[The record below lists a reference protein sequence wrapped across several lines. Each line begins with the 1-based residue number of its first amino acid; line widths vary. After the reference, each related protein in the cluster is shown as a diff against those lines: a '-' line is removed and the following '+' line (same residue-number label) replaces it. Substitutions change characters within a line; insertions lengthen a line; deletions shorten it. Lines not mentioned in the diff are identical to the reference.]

1 MPEKGYL
8 NFDLEIERATQGY
21 SAEVIS
27 SPAGEARADIPPPLL
42 TQLDQTGSQQAI
54 GAQLFDAVFRD
65 EVLSSLRR
73 SLDAAER
80 QGKGLRIRLRLAD
93 VPELADLPWETLYDR
108 SRDIFLALSADT
120 PLVRYLE
127 LPESPRDM
135 KGEPR
140 LRVLAV
146 IASPAGYPPLDTE
159 HEWANLKEAL
169 KDLEARGLVALERLA
184 PPSLDALQRQ
194 LRVQEYH
201 ILHFLGHGSFDAQAQ
216 DSVLLLEGEDGKP
229 QVVSGQNFS
238 ALLRDQRSLRLTV
251 LNVCEGAEAA
261 ASDAYSGVAQRL
273 VRGGVPAVIAMRTAI
288 SDQASIALAHSFY
301 SALADGAAVDAALSE
316 ARKTLFTGGYQ
327 AEWGT
332 PVLYMRAADGNLWR
346 KAEKAS
352 LAIPRQAGAGDR
364 AARPAGRGRRRSHL
378 RPDGPDADGPTVHH
392 EYRRDR
398 DRDARCAGADAVVAR
413 RRARSGLDRRRAR
426 RGQPADRRGRTG
438 RRLA

>member
-1 MPEKGYL
+1 MSETGYL
-8 NFDLEIERATQGY
+8 NFDLEIERAAQGY

-42 TQLDQTGSQQAI
+42 TQLDQTGTQQAI

-73 SLDAAER
+73 SLDEAQR

-108 SRDIFLALSADT
+108 SRDTFLALSADT

-127 LPESPRDM
+127 LPESPREM
-135 KGEPR
+135 EGEPR

-146 IASPAGYPPLDTE
+146 IASPAGYPPLDIE

-194 LRVQEYH
+194 LRLQEYH

-216 DSVLLLEGEDGKP
+216 DSVLLLQGEDGKP
-229 QVVSGQNFS
+229 QIVSGQNFS
-238 ALLRDQRSLRLTV
+238 ALLRDQRTLRLAV
-251 LNVCEGAEAA
+251 LNACEGAEAA

-273 VRGGVPAVIAMRTAI
+273 VRGGSP
-288 SDQASIALAHSFY
+288 
-301 SALADGAAVDAALSE
+301 
-316 ARKTLFTGGYQ
+316 
-327 AEWGT
+327 
-332 PVLYMRAADGNLWR
+332 P
-346 KAEKAS
+346 
-352 LAIPRQAGAGDR
+352 
-364 AARPAGRGRRRSHL
+364 
-378 RPDGPDADGPTVHH
+378 
-392 EYRRDR
+392 
-398 DRDARCAGADAVVAR
+398 
-413 RRARSGLDRRRAR
+413 
-426 RGQPADRRGRTG
+426 
-438 RRLA
+438 